1 MTVFFDEADMI
12 IFACI
17 PKKSTD
23 RSRSSLKPSKSQ
35 IFEIPIWNQEGK
47 FLTDCGDGSS
57 PCAENI
63 WRLEFNALRSLKT
76 IEWE

>member
-1 MTVFFDEADMI
+1 MSIVSE
-12 IFACI
+12 
-17 PKKSTD
+17 
-23 RSRSSLKPSKSQ
+23 PSKSQ